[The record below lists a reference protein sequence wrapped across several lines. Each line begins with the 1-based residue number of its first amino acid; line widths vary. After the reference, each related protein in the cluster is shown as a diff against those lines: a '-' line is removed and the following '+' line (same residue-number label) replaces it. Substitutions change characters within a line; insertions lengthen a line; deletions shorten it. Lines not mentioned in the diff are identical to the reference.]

1 MTINLIVAQMVVFT
15 ALAAVDFQWQL
26 DNSHAHVL
34 ILPMDT
40 VTTIDTTVV
49 HKAQE
54 TRKELSKHLFADP
67 QAFLKHII
75 ATYIDETS
83 GRDNLLQMVKEFN
96 RKCPFMMLND
106 YRIAMATNS
115 LRRIE
120 VLRELIFF

>member
-1 MTINLIVAQMVVFT
+1 MGQNVLLTKGQEDSLQMLKANAMVGWGESMRMQVRD
-15 ALAAVDFQWQL
+15 AADME
-26 DNSHAHVL
+26 A
-34 ILPMDT
+34 
-40 VTTIDTTVV
+40 
-49 HKAQE
+49 
-54 TRKELSKHLFADP
+54 ELSKHLFADP

-83 GRDNLLQMVKEFN
+83 GRDNLLQMIKEFN

-106 YRIAMATNS
+106 YRIAMGTNS